1 MGVYKTLWYG
11 KPTDTFVGAMSEG
24 LTVNAS
30 AVLFEDF
37 KTSYDQSVATTFTLT
52 EYLALCRDDP
62 MAYALAAERILKAIG
77 EPRLVQTKS
86 DARLLRLYGNRTL
99 KYYDAFAEFYGMEG
113 GVIDEIVSFY
123 RHAAQGLEERKQV
136 LYLLGPVGS
145 AKSTLAITLKSLMEH
160 YPIYVLVDGDTGERS
175 PLLES
180 PLGLFNPVKFGARME
195 GEYGISRRYL
205 TGLSSPWA
213 QKRMHAYHGDLSRF
227 RVQRIFP
234 SVLNQ
239 QAIAKTEPGDE
250 NTQDISTLVG
260 KVDMR
265 KLSKLSQDD
274 PDAYSYSG
282 GLCLTTQGLLEFVE
296 MFKAPIKVLHPML
309 TATQE
314 GNYKGTEGFG
324 AMPYQG
330 TVLAHS
336 NESEW
341 KKFSSN
347 RDNEAFL
354 DRICIVKV
362 PYCLRVTEEAA
373 IYQKLLRE
381 STLLK
386 APCAPGTL
394 PMLARYMVLSRL
406 KAPANSSIYSKLRV
420 YDGENLRESDPQAK
434 SVAEYREI
442 SGVEEGMS
450 GFSTRYAFKL
460 ISKAFNRD
468 PAEVSADPVTLL
480 KVIEE
485 SILSSDFSP
494 DVQKAC
500 TVHLKEF
507 LIPRYLEELTKEIQA
522 AYLESYADY
531 GQELFDRYVAFAD
544 FWIQE
549 EVYVDPATGVAFDK
563 ATLNAELEKLE
574 KPAGIGN
581 PKDFRHE
588 IVNHVLR
595 AQNKN
600 GGGKLVW
607 TSYQKLREVIEK
619 RMFAATD
626 DLLPVVSYF
635 AKGNAEDEKKHEAFI
650 ARMMSRGHTP
660 TQVRRQIEWWSMAR
674 RQ

>member
-1 MGVYKTLWYG
+1 
-11 KPTDTFVGAMSEG
+11 
-24 LTVNAS
+24 
-30 AVLFEDF
+30 
-37 KTSYDQSVATTFTLT
+37 
-52 EYLALCRDDP
+52 
-62 MAYALAAERILKAIG
+62 
-77 EPRLVQTKS
+77 
-86 DARLLRLYGNRTL
+86 
-99 KYYDAFAEFYGMEG
+99 
-113 GVIDEIVSFY
+113 
-123 RHAAQGLEERKQV
+123 V

-145 AKSTLAITLKSLMEH
+145 AKSTLAIKLKSLMERF
-160 YPIYVLVDGDTGERS
+160 PIYTLVDGDTGERS

-180 PLGLFNPVKFGARME
+180 PLGLFNPEKFGARLE
-195 GEYGISRRYL
+195 GEYGIATRYL

-213 QKRMHAYHGDLSRF
+213 QKRMHNYHGDLSRF
-227 RVQRIFP
+227 LVQRVFP

-239 QAIAKTEPGDE
+239 KAVAKTEPGDE
-250 NTQDISTLVG
+250 NTQDISSLVG

-296 MFKAPIKVLHPML
+296 MFKAPIKVLHPLL

-354 DRICIVKV
+354 DRIFIVKV
-362 PYCLRVTEEAA
+362 PYCLRVTEEVA

-381 STLLK
+381 STLAK

-394 PMLARYMVLSRL
+394 PMLARYMVLSRT
-406 KAPANSSIYSKLRV
+406 KAPTNSSIYSKLRV

-434 SVAEYREI
+434 TVAEYREAA
-442 SGVEEGMS
+442 GADEGMT

-468 PAEVSADPVTLL
+468 PSEESADPVTLL

-485 SILSSDFSP
+485 SIGTSDFSP
-494 DVQKAC
+494 DMQKAC
-500 TVHLKEF
+500 MVHLKDF

-563 ATLNAELEKLE
+563 SALNAELEKME

-595 AQNKN
+595 AQNKT
-600 GGGKLVW
+600 GGQKLVW

-650 ARMMSRGHTP
+650 ARMKLRGHTP
-660 TQVRRQIEWWSMAR
+660 TQVRRQVEWWTMAR